1 MPKRPYVL
9 AALLL
14 LFLTPTGAQQAITS
28 PRQQFGSNIGDDY
41 FLVNYSQMIE
51 YWKKH
56 RKPVN
61 PSAAST
67 EAPIAPNAGELAQ
80 DAVNHPGHALEA
92 DTRATLEPAFGL
104 DLSSVRVHTDE
115 SAAASAD
122 ALNARAF
129 TIGEH
134 VVFGAGEFAPHSAEG
149 QALLA
154 HELTHVAQQQG
165 GGGALATGG
174 SATVQ
179 SPPNVDFDTVTLPTT
194 ETGGAASTTS
204 DAPASPDASRI
215 AAAIRPGLD
224 ARPDVVPRDHPS
236 EASARPIPAPCLHGP
251 IALAASTSELPPSS
265 EPSGT
270 YKPVGAG

>member
-1 MPKRPYVL
+1 MVEEAPK
-9 AALLL
+9 
-14 LFLTPTGAQQAITS
+14 TPVS
-28 PRQQFGSNIGDDY
+28 
-41 FLVNYSQMIE
+41 
-51 YWKKH
+51 
-56 RKPVN
+56 

-80 DAVNHPGHALEA
+80 DAVNHPGQALEA

-165 GGGALATGG
+165 GGGALAIGG

-179 SPPNVDFDTVTLPTT
+179 SHPTSTSTL
-194 ETGGAASTTS
+194 
-204 DAPASPDASRI
+204 SPCRRQRRWRDDDQQI
-215 AAAIRPGLD
+215 EAAAADSAGRRVVEV
-224 ARPDVVPRDHPS
+224 ARHHHQRSLTSPTRADPARS
-236 EASARPIPAPCLHGP
+236 RCAARRRASG
-251 IALAASTSELPPSS
+251 S
-265 EPSGT
+265 
-270 YKPVGAG
+270 PV